1 VSSDL
6 TGASGLGGR
15 YATALFELSDE
26 QKQLDQVAKDLNTI
40 GTMLNESED
49 LRRLIH
55 SPVIPREDQQKAMQA
70 LLDKVNI
77 GQLTCKFIG
86 VTVDNRRLFSLP
98 TMIKGYFA
106 LLAKARGEAK
116 AEVVSAKPL
125 SDAQRNAIVDSL
137 KQAVGSKVS
146 LDARVDKELL
156 GGLIVKIGSRMVDT
170 SLKTKLAQLRLTMKG
185 VG

>member
-1 VSSDL
+1 MSSDL

-86 VTVDNRRLFSLP
+86 VTVDLSL
-98 TMIKGYFA
+98 IH
-106 LLAKARGEAK
+106 
-116 AEVVSAKPL
+116 
-125 SDAQRNAIVDSL
+125 I
-137 KQAVGSKVS
+137 
-146 LDARVDKELL
+146 
-156 GGLIVKIGSRMVDT
+156 
-170 SLKTKLAQLRLTMKG
+170 
-185 VG
+185 

>member
-1 VSSDL
+1 MSSDL

-77 GQLTCKFIG
+77 GQLTRKFIG

-98 TMIKGYFA
+98 AMIKGYFA

-125 SDAQRNAIVDSL
+125 SDAQQNAIVDAL
-137 KQAVGSKVS
+137 KQTVGSKVS
-146 LDARVDKELL
+146 LDARVDEELL

>member
-1 VSSDL
+1 MSSDL

-26 QKQLDQVAKDLNTI
+26 EKQLNEVAKDLNTI

-55 SPVIPREDQQKAMQA
+55 SPVISRENQQKAMQA

-77 GQLTCKFIG
+77 GQLTRKFIG

-98 TMIKGYFA
+98 AMIKGYFA
-106 LLAKARGEAK
+106 LLAQARGEAS

-146 LDARVDKELL
+146 LNARVDKTLL

-185 VG
+185 AG

>member
-1 VSSDL
+1 MSSDL
-6 TGASGLGGR
+6 TGASGLEGR

-26 QKQLDQVAKDLNTI
+26 EKQLDQVAKDLNTI
-40 GTMLNESED
+40 GMLLNESED
-49 LRRLIH
+49 LRRLIR
-55 SPVIPREDQQKAMQA
+55 SPVISREDQQKAMQA

-98 TMIKGYFA
+98 AMIKGYFA

-125 SDAQRNAIVDSL
+125 SDAQLNAIVGAL
-137 KQAVGSKVS
+137 KQTVGSKV
-146 LDARVDKELL
+146 
-156 GGLIVKIGSRMVDT
+156 GSHPCNV
-170 SLKTKLAQLRLTMKG
+170 
-185 VG
+185 